1 MNKIALKTQNKRK
14 IVNDPVYGF
23 INIPSDLIF
32 DLIEHPW
39 FQRLRRIKQLGLSHY
54 VYPGA
59 NHTRFQHAL
68 GARYLTIRAI
78 SVLRDKGHEITEEEA
93 EAVII
98 AILLHDIGHGPFSHA
113 LEHSIVTDT
122 SHEELSLYFM
132 EELNREF
139 NGQLGLTIQIFQNK
153 YKKRFLFQL
162 VSGQLDMDRLDY
174 LRRDSFFT
182 GVSEGVIGSD
192 RIIKMLNV
200 ANDELVIDAKGIYS
214 VEKFLI
220 ARRLMYWQV
229 YLHKTVLVAESM
241 LMKTLQRARFLAHL
255 EKPLFASPS
264 LQFFL
269 YRKNESEKIE
279 TVNRKSW
286 LGLFAEIDDTDIVS
300 ALKAWTKHDDK
311 VLSLLSEALINRNL
325 FRIEIEREAFP
336 GSKVT
341 RFRKKVSGLFDI
353 SDEEA
358 GYLVYSDSISNYAYT
373 LNDPQIN
380 ILQKDGGL
388 SEIASASDILNV
400 QTLSRNVVKFFMMYP
415 KQLIY

>member
-1 MNKIALKTQNKRK
+1 M
-14 IVNDPVYGF
+14 NDPVYGF

-39 FQRLRRIKQLGLSHY
+39 IQRLRRIKQLGLTHY

-68 GARYLTIRAI
+68 GAMHLTSQAI
-78 SVLRDKGHEITEEEA
+78 AVLRNKGHEITEAEA
-93 EAVII
+93 EAVTI

-113 LEHSIVTDT
+113 LELSIVSDI
-122 SHEELSLYFM
+122 SHEELSLFFM
-132 EELNREF
+132 EELNQEF
-139 NGQLGLTIQIFQNK
+139 DGKLDLAIHIFQNK
-153 YKKRFLFQL
+153 YKKKFLYQL
-162 VSGQLDMDRLDY
+162 VSGQLDMDRMDY

-200 ANDELVIDAKGIYS
+200 ANDDLVIDAKGIYS

-241 LMKTLQRARFLAHL
+241 LLKALQRARYLAQQN
-255 EKPLFASPS
+255 KPLFASPA

-269 YRKNESEKIE
+269 YRNQDTINISMQE
-279 TVNRKSW
+279 RKSW
-286 LGLFAEIDDTDIVS
+286 LEMFASIDDTDIVS
-300 ALKAWTKHDDK
+300 ALKAWTRHEDRVISILSDK
-311 VLSLLSEALINRNL
+311 IINRGLLS
-325 FRIEIEREAFP
+325 IELEREQFSQEKI
-336 GSKVT
+336 SKFLNRT
-341 RFRKKVSGLFDI
+341 MEKFDLNKEDA
-353 SDEEA
+353 S
-358 GYLVYSDSISNYAYT
+358 YLVFSDSISNYAYT

-380 ILQKDGGL
+380 ILQKDGSL
-388 SEIASASDILNV
+388 QEITSASDILNT
-400 QTLSRNVVKFFMMYP
+400 QMLSKNVIKYFLVYP
-415 KQLIY
+415 KEIF

>member
-1 MNKIALKTQNKRK
+1 MRTQNKRK

-23 INIPSDLIF
+23 INIPSDLVF

-39 FQRLRRIKQLGLSHY
+39 FQRLRRIKQLGLSNY

-68 GARYLTIRAI
+68 GAMHLTVKAI
-78 SVLRDKGHEITEEEA
+78 TVLREKGHEITEVEA
-93 EAVII
+93 EAVTI

-113 LEHSIVTDT
+113 LENSIVTKI
-122 SHEELSLYFM
+122 SHEELSLLFM
-132 EELNREF
+132 KELNIQF
-139 NGQLGLTIQIFQNK
+139 NGRLDLAIQIFRNK
-153 YKKRFLFQL
+153 YEKKFLFQL
-162 VSGQLDMDRLDY
+162 VSGQLDMDRMDY

-241 LMKTLQRARFLAHL
+241 LLKTLQRAKLLARQGQ
-255 EKPLFASPS
+255 PLFSSTA

-269 YRKNESEKIE
+269 YQQIKEEGFFNDD
-279 TVNRKSW
+279 RKSW
-286 LGLFAEIDDTDIVS
+286 LALFAELDDDDLFS
-300 ALKAWTKHDDK
+300 AIKAWTKHDDK
-311 VLSLLSEALINRNL
+311 VLAILANSIVNRRL
-325 FRIEIEREAFP
+325 FRIEIENKQFSSGKIGKLQNA
-336 GSKVT
+336 V
-341 RFRKKVSGLFDI
+341 KKRLGLSNAEID
-353 SDEEA
+353 
-358 GYLVYSDSISNYAYT
+358 YMVYSDSISNYAYT
-373 LNDPQIN
+373 LNDSQIN
-380 ILQKDGGL
+380 ILYKDAGL
-388 SEIASASDILNV
+388 QEISAASDILNIQV
-400 QTLSRNVVKFFMMYP
+400 LSKNVIKYFLVYP
-415 KQLIY
+415 KELI

>member
-1 MNKIALKTQNKRK
+1 MKTQNKRK

-68 GARYLTIRAI
+68 GAMHLTKQAI
-78 SVLRDKGHEITEEEA
+78 SVLREKGHEITPEEA
-93 EAVII
+93 EAVTI

-113 LEHSIVTDT
+113 LEQSIVTDV
-122 SHEELSLYFM
+122 SHEELSLFFM

-139 NGQLGLTIQIFQNK
+139 DGQLDLAIEVFQNQ
-153 YKKRFLFQL
+153 YQKKFLYQL
-162 VSGQLDMDRLDY
+162 VSGQLDMDRMDY
-174 LRRDSFFT
+174 LRRDSFFS

-241 LMKTLQRARFLAHL
+241 LLKALQRARLLAQQN
-255 EKPLFASPS
+255 KPLFASPS

-269 YRKNESEKIE
+269 YRNEGEINISNLE
-279 TVNRKSW
+279 RKSW
-286 LGLFAEIDDTDIVS
+286 LGLFADIDDADIVS
-300 ALKAWTKHDDK
+300 ALKAWTKHEDK
-311 VLSLLSEALINRNL
+311 VLAILSEKIVNRGL
-325 FRIEIEREAFP
+325 FRIELEKDQFTEEKISAFLNQ
-336 GSKVT
+336 T
-341 RFRKKVSGLFDI
+341 MLFFNLNK
-353 SDEEA
+353 EEA
-358 GYLVYSDSISNYAYT
+358 AYLVFTDSISNFAYT

-380 ILQKDGGL
+380 ILQKDGSL
-388 SEIASASDILNV
+388 QEISTASDILNI
-400 QTLSRNVVKFFMMYP
+400 QMLSKNVTKYFLIYP
-415 KQLIY
+415 KEITR

>member
-1 MNKIALKTQNKRK
+1 M
-14 IVNDPVYGF
+14 YGF

-68 GARYLTIRAI
+68 GAMHLTKQAI
-78 SVLRDKGHEITEEEA
+78 SVLRDKGHEITPAEA
-93 EAVII
+93 EAVTI

-113 LEHSIVTDT
+113 LEQSIVTDV
-122 SHEELSLYFM
+122 SHEELSLFFM

-139 NGQLGLTIQIFQNK
+139 DGQLDLAIQVFQNK
-153 YKKRFLFQL
+153 YKKKFLYQL
-162 VSGQLDMDRLDY
+162 VSGQLDMDRMDY
-174 LRRDSFFT
+174 LRRDSFFS

-200 ANDELVIDAKGIYS
+200 SDDELVIDAKGIYS

-241 LMKTLQRARFLAHL
+241 LLKALQRARFLAQQN
-255 EKPLFASPS
+255 KPLFASPS

-269 YRKNESEKIE
+269 YRDEKAISISSLE
-279 TVNRKSW
+279 RKSW
-286 LGLFAEIDDTDIVS
+286 LGLFADIDDADIVS
-300 ALKAWTKHDDK
+300 ALKAWTKHEDK
-311 VLSLLSEALINRNL
+311 VLSILSEKLVNRGL
-325 FRIEIEREAFP
+325 FRIELEKGEFP
-336 GSKVT
+336 EEKISALLHQT
-341 RFRKKVSGLFDI
+341 MLFFGLNK
-353 SDEEA
+353 EEA
-358 GYLVYSDSISNYAYT
+358 AYMVFSDSISNYAYT

-380 ILQKDGGL
+380 ILLKDGSL
-388 SEIASASDILNV
+388 QEISTASDILNI
-400 QTLSRNVVKFFMMYP
+400 QMLSKNVTKYFLVYP
-415 KQLIY
+415 KEIAG